1 MSSNEKVESFL
12 TERRNLILAGIRS
25 DGRPHV
31 TPNWFYWDRT
41 RFYVSTT
48 RDRAKYRI
56 FSRDGRAQLVVDD
69 PEGLRAVLIPATV
82 EIREDTAAQLCLFE
96 AIREKY
102 GMTVLSD
109 AEHLEALRAEGR
121 VLLAITPTG
130 PPSTWTAW
138 GFV

>member
-1 MSSNEKVESFL
+1 MSSNEKVESLL

-69 PEGLRAVLIPATV
+69 PEGLRAVLIPQPSRFERTPQPNYA
-82 EIREDTAAQLCLFE
+82 CLRRF
-96 AIREKY
+96 AR
-102 GMTVLSD
+102 S
-109 AEHLEALRAEGR
+109 
-121 VLLAITPTG
+121 TG
-130 PPSTWTAW
+130 
-138 GFV
+138 